1 MPGQEMKA
9 IVLIAAVTL
18 SLCLPAIARNDT
30 AQMCWAMGLFDNTV
44 YFAEIEN
51 REDRSGSVAELLEIS
66 GIENFG
72 VQCVRQ
78 DVRSHRRFKRHML
91 EDWRDLELEVINT
104 TFMSDLDY

>member
-1 MPGQEMKA
+1 MKSL
-9 IVLIAAVTL
+9 VLIAAA
-18 SLCLPAIARNDT
+18 SFYFCLPALAKGGT
-30 AQMCWAMGLFDNTV
+30 AQMCWTVGRFDNTV
-44 YFAEIEN
+44 YFAEIEE
-51 REDRSGSVAELLEIS
+51 REDRSGSFAELLEIS

-78 DVRSHRRFKRHML
+78 DVRAHRRFKRHMI